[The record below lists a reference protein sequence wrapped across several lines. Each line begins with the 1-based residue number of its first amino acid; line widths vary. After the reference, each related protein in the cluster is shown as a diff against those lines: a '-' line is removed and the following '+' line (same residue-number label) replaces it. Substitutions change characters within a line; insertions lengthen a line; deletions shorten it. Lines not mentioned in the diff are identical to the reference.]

1 MTLGQI
7 LDKHGCY
14 SKELEIELLR
24 YCESILIERNKLRKE
39 KEEIIAGIKK
49 IQEEN
54 SI

>member
-24 YCESILIERNKLRKE
+24 YCSTVHSERNKLRKE
-39 KEEIIAGIKK
+39 KAEIIAGIKK